1 MIPDSQLLNQAPI
14 VPGEVDLSCPMDPHG
29 IYDMALLSS
38 DRASVDLGVSQNITT
53 PRATT
58 PKASLQQQGT
68 KDASE
73 LQDGGGD
80 VELNVQRP
88 KVLAGTKRPVY
99 QTLSTRSIDGGLASP
114 GNPQIHKRQR
124 TGDRNLPI
132 VEYPES
138 FPDPGSIAHYG
149 TEGSKAILHPITF
162 PFTGNRTPRTPD
174 HKAHRRVVSPR
185 PQALN
190 EELILGS
197 SSAGSPVQRPQQ
209 DTGKPRAMDVD
220 GLENGIADDTAE
232 IEYLPFPPPRGSYSH
247 SSTPS
252 INQLADFRTPPTSV
266 QVATCTTHG
275 FLNPLLQIASNLS
288 R

>member
-1 MIPDSQLLNQAPI
+1 MIPDSQLLYRAPI
-14 VPGEVDLSCPMDPHG
+14 APGEAHLSGAMDSDG
-29 IYDMALLSS
+29 LFDMALLSS
-38 DRASVDLGVSQNITT
+38 DGASVNPGVSQNTTT

-58 PKASLQQQGT
+58 PKASLQRQGT

-80 VELNVQRP
+80 VELDVQRP
-88 KVLAGTKRPVY
+88 KILAGTKRPGY

-124 TGDRNLPI
+124 TGDKNPPI
-132 VEYPES
+132 VEYSES
-138 FPDPGSIAHYG
+138 FPDPGSIVHYG
-149 TEGSKAILHPITF
+149 TEGSKALLHPITF

-185 PQALN
+185 PQGLN

-232 IEYLPFPPPRGSYSH
+232 IEYLPFPRPRGSYSH
-247 SSTPS
+247 SNTPS
-252 INQLADFRTPPTSV
+252 INQLTDFHAPPTSV
-266 QVATCTTHG
+266 QVATCSTHG
-275 FLNPLLQIASNLS
+275 FLNPLLQNASNLS